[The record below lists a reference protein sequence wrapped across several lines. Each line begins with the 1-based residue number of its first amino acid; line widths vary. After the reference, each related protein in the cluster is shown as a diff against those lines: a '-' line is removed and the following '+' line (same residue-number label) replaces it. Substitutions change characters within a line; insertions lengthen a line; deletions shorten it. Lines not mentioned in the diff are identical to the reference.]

1 MMPGEDKIK
10 PARSWVANYVPT
22 ALDANELAI
31 NWVDAKAYTRSPSSG
46 NIVSITLGGSGG
58 SSSSIVEAAT
68 AAGFPATGASQTLY
82 VSRDQSRVYRWDS
95 SGVYIEIGN

>member
-1 MMPGEDKIK
+1 MMAGEDKIK
-10 PARSWVANYVPT
+10 PSRSWVANYVPT

-31 NWVDAKAYTRSPSSG
+31 NWVDAKAYTRNPSG

-68 AAGFPATGASQTLY
+68 VAGFPSTGASQTLF
-82 VSRDQSRVYRWDS
+82 VSRDSGRVFRWDS